1 MNPKLRR
8 ELERI
13 VGPRWVLSRPEELIV
28 YEFDATIERGLP
40 EAVVLPG
47 TAQEVAQVVRT
58 ARRFGMPVV
67 ARGAGTGLSGGAV
80 PCQGGIL
87 LVTSRLNRILRVDAE
102 NALAVVEPGVLNADV
117 SRAAAPYG
125 LYYAPDPS
133 SQKAC
138 TIGGNIAENAGG
150 PHCLRYGTTTNYVLA
165 LEIVTAEGELV
176 WLGSPTGEGT
186 GYDLVGAVV
195 GSEGTL
201 AIVTKAVL
209 RLLPRPPTTVT
220 LLAIFDSVDQASEAV
235 SAIIGQGIIPAALE
249 MLDKAVM
256 EAVEP
261 YVHAGYPPDA
271 GAVLLI
277 EVEGLPEQAQPEA
290 EAVRGICREL
300 GAREVRMGFTPEE
313 RERLWAGR
321 KAALGALGRLAPSY
335 YILDGVV
342 PRTKLPHIMRQ
353 VYQICQR
360 YGLRVA
366 NVFHA
371 GDGNLHPNIL
381 FDEREPGAVERVL
394 RCGAEILKAC
404 VEAGGSI
411 TGEHGVGYEKRE
423 FMSWLF
429 GADDLEVMRQLKE
442 AFGAGHFFNPGK
454 IFPPPAGEGPSL
466 WPQRGAVSRAGP
478 DAYL

>member
-1 MNPKLRR
+1 VNPRLRR

-13 VGPRWVLSRPEELIV
+13 VGPRWVLARPEEVIA
-28 YEFDATIERGLP
+28 YEYDATIERGLP

-47 TAQEVAQVVRT
+47 SAQEVAQVVRA
-58 ARRFGMPVV
+58 ARRFRVPVV

-80 PCQGGIL
+80 PCRGGI
-87 LVTSRLNRILRVDAE
+87 VVATSRLNRILRIDPE
-102 NALAVVEPGVLNADV
+102 NAIAVVEPGVLNLDV

-150 PHCLRYGTTTNYVLA
+150 PHCLRYGTTTNHVLA
-165 LEIVTAEGELV
+165 LEVVTAAGDLV
-176 WLGSPTGEGT
+176 WLGSPTGEAP
-186 GYDLVGAVV
+186 GYDLVGAMV

-201 AIVTKAVL
+201 GIVTKAVL
-209 RLLPRPPTTVT
+209 RLLPRPPATVT
-220 LLAIFDSVDQASEAV
+220 LLAIFDGVDQASEAV
-235 SAIIGQGIIPAALE
+235 SAIIAQGILPAALE

-277 EVEGLPEQAQPEA
+277 EVEGLEEQAQEEA
-290 EAVRGICREL
+290 QAVQGICREL
-300 GAREVRMGFTPEE
+300 GAREVRTGFTPEE

-321 KAALGALGRLAPSY
+321 KAALGALGRLAPAY

-342 PRTKLPHIMRQ
+342 PRTKLPHIMRR
-353 VYQICQR
+353 VYEICDR

-381 FDEREPGAVERVL
+381 FDEREPGAAERVL

-423 FMSWLF
+423 FMTWLF
-429 GADDLEVMRQLKE
+429 GPDDLEAMRRLKE
-442 AFGAGHFFNPGK
+442 AFGAGEFFNPDK
-454 IFPPPAGEGPSL
+454 VFPPQEGEAPPPPS
-466 WPQRGAVSRAGP
+466 QRGAVARTGP
-478 DAYL
+478 DAYV

>member
-1 MNPKLRR
+1 VNPKLRR

-13 VGPRWVLSRPEELIV
+13 VGPTWVLTHPIELLT
-28 YEFDATIERGLP
+28 YEYDATIERALP
-40 EAVVLPG
+40 DAVVLPG
-47 TAQEVAQVVRT
+47 SAQEVAAVVQV
-58 ARRFGMPVV
+58 ARRFRVPVV

-80 PCQGGIL
+80 PYGGGIVV
-87 LVTSRLNRILRVDAE
+87 VTSRLNRILKIDPE
-102 NALAVVEPGVLNADV
+102 NAIAVVEPGVLNLDV

-125 LYYAPDPS
+125 LRFAPDPS

-150 PHCLRYGTTTNYVLA
+150 PHCLRYGTTTNHVLA
-165 LEIVTAEGELV
+165 LEMVTAHGQLV
-176 WLGSPTGEGT
+176 WLGSPWGEGS

-201 AIVTKAVL
+201 GIVTKAVL
-209 RLLPRPPTTVT
+209 RLLPLPPAIVT
-220 LLAIFDSVDQASEAV
+220 LLAIFDTVEQASEAV
-235 SAIIGQGIIPAALE
+235 SAIIAQGIIPAALE

-261 YVHAGYPPDA
+261 YIHAGYPPDA

-277 EVEGLPEQAQPEA
+277 EVEGLEEATEA
-290 EAVRGICREL
+290 EAQAVRGLCQEL

-342 PRTKLPHIMRQ
+342 PRTKLPHVVRQ
-353 VYQICQR
+353 VYEICQR

-366 NVFHA
+366 HVLHA

-381 FDEREPGAVERVL
+381 FDEREPGAVDRVL
-394 RCGAEILKAC
+394 RCGADIMRAC

-411 TGEHGVGYEKRE
+411 TGEHGVGYEKRQ
-423 FMSWLF
+423 FMPWLF
-429 GADDLEVMRQLKE
+429 THHDLEVMRQLKD
-442 AFGAGHFFNPGK
+442 AFGAGDLLNPHK
-454 IFPPPAGEGPSL
+454 IFPEGEQEIPMV
-466 WPQRGAVSRAGP
+466 PQRPAIRQAGP
-478 DAYL
+478 DSYL